1 MADHR
6 APKVKNRAAAP
17 VQITAEQLLREI
29 ILIASYLLSSKL
41 GSRKARDRSLSP
53 RQKVEDFE
61 ELHEYRGRK
70 RKEFEEVIRRTRQD
84 LRAWTK
90 YATWEASQNEF
101 ARARSVFERALD
113 VAPTAEKLWLT
124 YCEMELKAR
133 NIQHARNL
141 FDRAVTLL
149 PRINQIWYK
158 YVYLEELLGN
168 IAGARQVFERW
179 MAWEPDEKAWS
190 AYIKMEARYQ
200 EYDRASQLYERM
212 IACHPDP
219 KNWIKWAKFEEDRQ
233 KIDRAREIFQMSF
246 EYFGE
251 EEEDL
256 ERAQSIYTAFAK
268 MESRHKEYDRAR
280 TVYKYALDRLPRS
293 KSVGLY
299 ASYTNFEKQF
309 GDRAGIESTVLGK
322 RRIQY
327 EEELAHSSQLNYD
340 VWFEY
345 ARLEES
351 ALKSCDHDSPEK
363 AVERIREVYER
374 AVAQVPPSAEKRYW
388 RRYIFLWLGYATFEE
403 IETKD
408 YDRVRQV
415 YEACL
420 KLIPHKKFTFSKVWE
435 MYAHFELRR
444 LNLDKA
450 RKILG
455 TAIGLAPKPKSFK
468 VYLDMELQLREFD
481 RCRKLYEKFLE
492 FDPTYPSAW
501 IQFAGLERG
510 LMETERARA
519 IYEMSITQADLYDP
533 ECVWKAYIDF
543 EEEEEEWERA
553 RNLFE
558 RLAMASG
565 HVKVWTSW
573 AKFEMSTGKAI
584 SDRYLGLD
592 EDEDDE
598 SPDEPMEK
606 DEEAAEQAR
615 LQGIK
620 LARQVL
626 QRGYEDIRKRWK
638 NEPEGPV
645 RDNLKEQRS
654 IILDHWKLLETEIG
668 DSVALSKVEGMM
680 PKPMRRWR
688 KLDDTGDKEEY
699 WDLVFPD
706 DEKERN
712 PGTFKLLQLAHAWK
726 AKQQEQQSNSIPHQT
741 EATKSPPQIQIN
753 QPSEDVPVV
762 S

>member
-1 MADHR
+1 MADAR
-6 APKVKNRAAAP
+6 APKVKNRAPAP
-17 VQITAEQLLREI
+17 VQITAEQLLRE
-29 ILIASYLLSSKL
+29 AQERQET
-41 GSRKARDRSLSP
+41 GVAAP

-90 YATWEASQNEF
+90 YGTWEASQSEF

-113 VAPTAEKLWLT
+113 VAPTSEKLWLS

-168 IAGARQVFERW
+168 ISGARQVFERW
-179 MAWEPDEKAWS
+179 MSWEPDEKAWS
-190 AYIKMEARYQ
+190 AYIKMEVRYQ
-200 EYDRASQLYERM
+200 ELDRASTLYERM

-219 KNWIKWAKFEEDRQ
+219 KNWIKWAKFEEERQ
-233 KIDRAREIFQMSF
+233 KIERSREIFQMAF

-251 EEEDL
+251 EEDDL
-256 ERAQSIYTAFAK
+256 ERAQSIYTSFAK

-280 TVYKYALDRLPRS
+280 MIYKYALDRLPRS

-309 GDRAGIESTVLGK
+309 GDRAGIEATVLGK

-327 EEELAHSSQLNYD
+327 EEELANGGQLNYD

-345 ARLEES
+345 ARLEEN
-351 ALKSCDHDSPEK
+351 ALKSCDHDDPQQ
-363 AVERIREVYER
+363 AITRIREVYER
-374 AVAQVPPSAEKRYW
+374 AIAQVPPSDDKRYW

-403 IETKD
+403 TETKD
-408 YDRVRQV
+408 AERVRQV

-420 KLIPHKKFTFSKVWE
+420 KLIPHKRFTFAKVWD
-435 MYAHFELRR
+435 MYAHFELRQ

-450 RKILG
+450 RKIMG

-510 LMETERARA
+510 LMEVDRARA
-519 IYEMSITQADLYDP
+519 IYEMAISQNDLYDP

-543 EEEEEEWERA
+543 EEEEEEWDRA
-553 RNLFE
+553 RKLFE
-558 RLAMASG
+558 RLALASG

-573 AKFEMSTGKAI
+573 AKVNREKV
-584 SDRYLGLD
+584 
-592 EDEDDE
+592 
-598 SPDEPMEK
+598 PVEK
-606 DEEAAEQAR
+606 DEKAAEEAR
-615 LQGIK
+615 LEGIR
-620 LARQVL
+620 LAREVL
-626 QRGYEDIRKRWK
+626 KRGYEDIRKRWK
-638 NEPEGPV
+638 NEIEGP
-645 RDNLKEQRS
+645 RS
-654 IILDHWKLLETEIG
+654 IILDHWKLLELEIG
-668 DSVALSKVEGMM
+668 DPGSMAKVEAMIPRPMRKWRKVEG
-680 PKPMRRWR
+680 
-688 KLDDTGDKEEY
+688 TGDKEEY

-712 PGTFKLLQLAHAWK
+712 PGTFKLVEMAHAWK
-726 AKQQEQQSNSIPHQT
+726 AKQLELQQVKETEQQKMMPTIT
-741 EATKSPPQIQIN
+741 ITADSP
-753 QPSEDVPVV
+753 V
-762 S
+762 SDP

>member
-1 MADHR
+1 MADAR

-17 VQITAEQLLREI
+17 VQITAEQLLRE
-29 ILIASYLLSSKL
+29 AQERQETGVS
-41 GSRKARDRSLSP
+41 AP
-53 RQKVEDFE
+53 RQKVEDLE
-61 ELHEYRGRK
+61 ELNEYRGRK
-70 RKEFEEVIRRTRQD
+70 RKEFEEVIRRTRSD

-90 YATWEASQNEF
+90 YATWEASQSEF

-113 VAPTAEKLWLT
+113 VAPTSEKLWLS

-190 AYIKMEARYQ
+190 AFIKLESRYQ
-200 EYDRASQLYERM
+200 EHERASHLYERM
-212 IACHPDP
+212 LACHPDP
-219 KNWIKWAKFEEDRQ
+219 RNWIKWGKFEEDRQ
-233 KIDRAREIFQMSF
+233 RLDRAREIFQMAF

-251 EEEDL
+251 EEEGL
-256 ERAQSIYTAFAK
+256 EKAQNIYTAFAK
-268 MESRHKEYDRAR
+268 MESRHKEYERAR
-280 TVYKYALDRLPRS
+280 TIYKFALDRLPRS

-309 GDRAGIESTVLGK
+309 GDRAGIESTVLAK

-327 EEELAHSSQLNYD
+327 EEELANGSQLNYD

-345 ARLEES
+345 ARLEEG
-351 ALKSCDHDSPEK
+351 ALKSCDRDDKEQ
-363 AVERIREVYER
+363 ALERIREVYER
-374 AVAQVPPSAEKRYW
+374 AVSQVPPSAEKRYW

-403 IETKD
+403 LETKD

-415 YEACL
+415 YETCL
-420 KLIPHKKFTFSKVWE
+420 KLVPHKRFTFAKVWQ

-492 FDPTYPSAW
+492 FDCTYPSAW
-501 IQFAGLERG
+501 LQFASLERG
-510 LMETERARA
+510 LMEIDRARA
-519 IYEMSITQADLYDP
+519 IYEMAIAQPDLCDP

-543 EEEEEEWERA
+543 EEEEEEWGRA
-553 RNLFE
+553 RRLFE
-558 RLAMASG
+558 RLAIASG

-592 EDEDDE
+592 DDDDE
-598 SPDEPMEK
+598 GGNEAPVEK
-606 DEEAAEQAR
+606 DEIAAEQAR
-615 LQGIK
+615 SEGITR
-620 LARQVL
+620 ARKVL
-626 QRGYEDIRKRWK
+626 QRGYSEIRKRWK
-638 NEPEGPV
+638 NETEGPV

-654 IILDHWKLLETEIG
+654 IILDHWKLLEVELG
-668 DSVALSKVEGMM
+668 DQGQVDKVEAMM
-680 PKPMRRWR
+680 PKPMRKWR
-688 KLDDTGDKEEY
+688 KIDETGEKEEY

-712 PGTFKLLQLAHAWK
+712 PGTFKLLQMAHAWK
-726 AKQQEQQSNSIPHQT
+726 AKQQESSV
-741 EATKSPPQIQIN
+741 PPPAIN
-753 QPSEDVPVV
+753 LPVAEPGP
-762 S
+762 

>member
-1 MADHR
+1 MADAR
-6 APKVKNRAAAP
+6 APRVKNRAAAP
-17 VQITAEQLLREI
+17 VQITAEQLLRE
-29 ILIASYLLSSKL
+29 AQERQETGHS
-41 GSRKARDRSLSP
+41 AP

-113 VAPTAEKLWLT
+113 VAATSEKLWLS

-149 PRINQIWYK
+149 PRLNQIWYK

-168 IAGARQVFERW
+168 VAGARQVFERW
-179 MAWEPDEKAWS
+179 MAWEPDEKAWM
-190 AYIKMEARYQ
+190 AYIKMEVRYQ
-200 EYDRASQLYERM
+200 EHDRASQLYERM

-219 KNWIKWAKFEEDRQ
+219 RNWIKWAKFEEDRQ
-233 KIDRAREIFQMSF
+233 KISRAREIFQMAF

-256 ERAQSIYTAFAK
+256 ERAQNIYTAFAK
-268 MESRHKEYDRAR
+268 MESRHKEYERAR
-280 TVYKYALDRLPRS
+280 TIYKYALDRLPRS
-293 KSVGLY
+293 KSVGIY

-327 EEELAHSSQLNYD
+327 EEELANGSQLNYD

-351 ALKSCDHDSPEK
+351 ALKSCDHDDPSQ
-363 AVERIREVYER
+363 AIERIREVYER
-374 AVAQVPPSAEKRYW
+374 AVAQIPPSDDKRYW

-415 YEACL
+415 YEACI
-420 KLIPHKKFTFSKVWE
+420 KLIPHRNFSFSKVWE
-435 MYAHFELRR
+435 MYAHFEIRR
-444 LNLDKA
+444 LNLEKA
-450 RKILG
+450 RKIMG

-492 FDPTYPSAW
+492 YDPTYPSAW

-510 LMETERARA
+510 LMETDRARA
-519 IYEMSITQADLYDP
+519 IFEMAISQSDLYDP

-543 EEEEEEWERA
+543 EEEEEEWDRA
-553 RNLFE
+553 RKLFE
-558 RLAMASG
+558 RLAIVSG

-573 AKFEMSTGKAI
+573 AKFEISTSQTI
-584 SDRYLGLD
+584 SNRYLGLD
-592 EDEDDE
+592 EEEDEE
-598 SPDEPMEK
+598 GEEQEPVEK
-606 DEEAAEQAR
+606 DEKAAEESR
-615 LQGIK
+615 NEGVR
-620 LARQVL
+620 LARSVL
-626 QRGYEDIRKRWK
+626 QRGYEDIRRRWK
-638 NEPEGPV
+638 NEAEGPLK
-645 RDNLKEQRS
+645 DNLKEQRS
-654 IILDHWKLLETEIG
+654 IILDHWKLLEAEVG
-668 DSVALSKVEGMM
+668 DEASLANVEAKM

-688 KLDDTGDKEEY
+688 KVEETGDKEEY

-726 AKQQEQQSNSIPHQT
+726 AKQQEQNNSTNSLNGT
-741 EATKSPPQIQIN
+741 EKQLA
-753 QPSEDVPVV
+753 EEE
-762 S
+762 

>member
-1 MADHR
+1 
-6 APKVKNRAAAP
+6 
-17 VQITAEQLLREI
+17 
-29 ILIASYLLSSKL
+29 
-41 GSRKARDRSLSP
+41 
-53 RQKVEDFE
+53 
-61 ELHEYRGRK
+61 
-70 RKEFEEVIRRTRQD
+70 
-84 LRAWTK
+84 
-90 YATWEASQNEF
+90 
-101 ARARSVFERALD
+101 
-113 VAPTAEKLWLT
+113 
-124 YCEMELKAR
+124 
-133 NIQHARNL
+133 
-141 FDRAVTLL
+141 
-149 PRINQIWYK
+149 
-158 YVYLEELLGN
+158 
-168 IAGARQVFERW
+168 
-179 MAWEPDEKAWS
+179 
-190 AYIKMEARYQ
+190 MEARYQ
-200 EYDRASQLYERM
+200 EHDRASQLYERM

-219 KNWIKWAKFEEDRQ
+219 KNWIKWAKFEEDRH
-233 KIDRAREIFQMSF
+233 KIDRAREIFQMAF

-251 EEEDL
+251 EEDDL

-309 GDRAGIESTVLGK
+309 GDRAGIEATVLGK

-327 EEELAHSSQLNYD
+327 EEELAHSGQLNYD

-374 AVAQVPPSAEKRYW
+374 AVAQVPPSPEKRYW
-388 RRYIFLWLGYATFEE
+388 RRYIFLWLGYAAFEE

-519 IYEMSITQADLYDP
+519 IYEMAIAQPDLYDP

-543 EEEEEEWERA
+543 EEEEEEWDRA
-553 RNLFE
+553 RTLFE
-558 RLAMASG
+558 RLALASG

-573 AKFEMSTGKAI
+573 AKFEMSTGKAM

-592 EDEDDE
+592 VEEEE
-598 SPDEPMEK
+598 SPEEPVEK

-615 LQGIK
+615 LRGIK

-668 DSVALSKVEGMM
+668 DEVALAKVEAMM
-680 PKPMRRWR
+680 PKPLRRWR

-712 PGTFKLLQLAHAWK
+712 PGTMKLLQLAHAWK
-726 AKQQEQQSNSIPHQT
+726 AKQQEQQAISNPPQ
-741 EATKSPPQIQIN
+741 ADVAPSPPKIQVDR
-753 QPSEDVPVV
+753 PLEDVAQENTA
-762 S
+762 STAS

>member
-1 MADHR
+1 MTDHR

-17 VQITAEQLLREI
+17 VQITAEQLLRE
-29 ILIASYLLSSKL
+29 AQERQETGHS
-41 GSRKARDRSLSP
+41 AP

-101 ARARSVFERALD
+101 PRARSVFERALD

-200 EYDRASQLYERM
+200 ELDRASQLYERM

-233 KIDRAREIFQMSF
+233 KIDRAREIFQMAF

-268 MESRHKEYDRAR
+268 MESRHKEFDRAR

-309 GDRAGIESTVLGK
+309 GDRAGIEATVLGK

-408 YDRVRQV
+408 HERVRQV

-519 IYEMSITQADLYDP
+519 IYEMAIAQADLYDP

-543 EEEEEEWERA
+543 EEEEEEWDRA
-553 RNLFE
+553 RDLFE
-558 RLAMASG
+558 RLALASG

-592 EDEDDE
+592 AEDEE
-598 SPDEPMEK
+598 SPDEPVEK

-615 LQGIK
+615 LEGIK

-668 DSVALSKVEGMM
+668 DEEALSRVEAMM

-726 AKQQEQQSNSIPHQT
+726 AKQQEQQSNNDNAPANAAQLPPEIKIDCPPEDGAPHITPSII
-741 EATKSPPQIQIN
+741 S
-753 QPSEDVPVV
+753 
-762 S
+762 

>member
-1 MADHR
+1 MADSR
-6 APKVKNRAAAP
+6 APKVKNRAPAP
-17 VQITAEQLLREI
+17 VQITAEQLLRE
-29 ILIASYLLSSKL
+29 AQERQETGVSAPK
-41 GSRKARDRSLSP
+41 
-53 RQKVEDFE
+53 QKVEDFE
-61 ELHEYRGRK
+61 ELNEYRGRK

-90 YATWEASQNEF
+90 YATWEASQSEF

-113 VAPTAEKLWLT
+113 VAPTSEKLWLS

-149 PRINQIWYK
+149 PRIDQIWYK

-168 IAGARQVFERW
+168 ISGVRQIFERW
-179 MAWEPDEKAWS
+179 VNWEPNEKVWLS
-190 AYIKMEARYQ
+190 YIKLEMRYK
-200 EYDRASQLYERM
+200 EFDRASLIFERL
-212 IACHPDP
+212 INCHPNP
-219 KNWIKWAKFEEDRQ
+219 KNWIKWSKFEEERQ
-233 KIDRAREIFQMSF
+233 NIDRAREIFQMSF

-251 EEEDL
+251 EEDDL
-256 ERAQSIYTAFAK
+256 DKAQVIYTAFAK
-268 MESRHKEYDRAR
+268 METRLKEYDRAR
-280 TVYKYALDRLPRS
+280 MIYKYVLDRLPRS

-299 ASYTNFEKQF
+299 SSYTNFEKQF
-309 GDRAGIESTVLGK
+309 GDRTGIELTVLGK

-327 EEELAHSSQLNYD
+327 EEELSNGGNLNYD
-340 VWFEY
+340 IWFEY

-351 ALKSCDHDSPEK
+351 ALKSTTNDIESINR
-363 AVERIREVYER
+363 VREIYER
-374 AVAQVPPSAEKRYW
+374 AIAQVPPTDDKRYW
-388 RRYIFLWLGYATFEE
+388 RRYIFLWLSYATFEE

-408 YDRVRQV
+408 LERVRQV

-420 KLIPHKKFTFSKVWE
+420 KLIPHKRFTFSKVWD
-435 MYAHFELRR
+435 MYAHFELRQ

-450 RKILG
+450 RKIMG

-510 LMETERARA
+510 LMEVERARA
-519 IYEMSITQADLYDP
+519 IYEMAISQNDLYDP
-533 ECVWKAYIDF
+533 ECVWKSYIDF
-543 EEEEEEWERA
+543 EEEEEEWENA
-553 RNLFE
+553 RKLFE
-558 RLAMASG
+558 RLAIASG

-573 AKFEMSTGKAI
+573 AKFEISTAKAI
-584 SDRYLGLD
+584 SDRYLGID
-592 EDEDDE
+592 IEEE
-598 SPDEPMEK
+598 EEENFTK
-606 DEEAAEQAR
+606 DEKAAEEVKIEGIKRAR
-615 LQGIK
+615 L
-620 LARQVL
+620 VL

-638 NEPEGPV
+638 NEIEGPV
-645 RDNLKEQRS
+645 KDNLKEQRS
-654 IILDHWKLLETEIG
+654 IILDHWKLLENEIG
-668 DSVALSKVEGMM
+668 DQNSIAKVESMM

-688 KLDDTGDKEEY
+688 KIDETGDKEEY

-726 AKQQEQQSNSIPHQT
+726 AKQQEQKKNITPSITITADPDDSNVST
-741 EATKSPPQIQIN
+741 EVN
-753 QPSEDVPVV
+753 
-762 S
+762 